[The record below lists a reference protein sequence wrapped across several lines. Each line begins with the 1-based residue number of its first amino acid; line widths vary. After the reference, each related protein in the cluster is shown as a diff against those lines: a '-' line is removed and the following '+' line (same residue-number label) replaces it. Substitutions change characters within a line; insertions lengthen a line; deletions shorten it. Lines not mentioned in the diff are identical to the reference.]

1 MVLDNLLD
9 LALNF
14 WCDLSRRDLGEE
26 RTLGGSEVLTE
37 FALPASDLVDGDGV
51 QLHSMMRREY
61 LMEKG
66 IRYLRDR

>member
-26 RTLGGSEVLTE
+26 RTLGSSEVLTE

-51 QLHSMMRREY
+51 QLHWMMRREY
-61 LMEKG
+61 SMVKEMG
-66 IRYLRDR
+66 YLQDR